1 MRLKKSFAL
10 ISIMI
15 LLFLLCSCAEGGS
28 DLKNETSPS
37 DKSLIDLVTK
47 IYDEPQLLELAKF
60 NGSIDELNAQYPI
73 ECLREKN
80 GTYRAAYLGNG
91 SIAVLLFDNSG
102 NRYWGNIYNTQLL
115 KSDFEGLT
123 KGQLL
128 EEVRKIDPNGEF
140 LFLYTGRN
148 DTPKVSSH
156 YTKDGYLITI
166 EYDASNSIISINEEL
181 I

>member
-1 MRLKKSFAL
+1 MWIKQRFTLL
-10 ISIMI
+10 SII
-15 LLFLLCSCAEGGS
+15 VLFLLCSCAKGGS
-28 DLKNETSPS
+28 DLKIEISPS
-37 DKSLIDLVTK
+37 DKSLIDLASK

-60 NGSIDELNAQYPI
+60 NGSIGELNAQYPI
-73 ECLREKN
+73 ECLRKDN

-91 SIAVLLFDNSG
+91 SIAVLLFDNYG
-102 NRYWGNIYNTQLL
+102 NRYWGNIYHTNLL
-115 KSDFEGLT
+115 KSDFEGLA

-166 EYDASNSIISINEEL
+166 EYDASNNIISINEEL

>member
-15 LLFLLCSCAEGGS
+15 LLLLLCSCAKGGS
-28 DLKNETSPS
+28 DLKIETSPS
-37 DKSLIDLVTK
+37 DKSLTDLTSK
-47 IYDEPQLLELAKF
+47 IYDEPQLSELMKF

-73 ECLREKN
+73 ECLRENN
-80 GTYRAAYLGNG
+80 GIYRVAYLGDG
-91 SIAVLLFDNSG
+91 SIAVLLFDNYG
-102 NRYWGNIYNTQLL
+102 NKFWGNIYNTQLL

-123 KGQLL
+123 KGKPL
-128 EEVRKIDPNGEF
+128 EEVRKIDPNGEY

-148 DTPKVSSH
+148 DTPKVSYH
-156 YTKDGYLITI
+156 YTKDWYLITI
-166 EYDASNSIISINEEL
+166 EYDASSSILSINEEL

>member
-1 MRLKKSFAL
+1 MRLIKSFVL
-10 ISIMI
+10 ISITI
-15 LLFLLCSCAEGGS
+15 LLFLLCSCAKGGS
-28 DLKNETSPS
+28 DLKIEISPS
-37 DKSLIDLVTK
+37 DKSLIDLASKV
-47 IYDEPQLLELAKF
+47 YDESQLLELAKF

-73 ECLREKN
+73 ECLREDN
-80 GTYRAAYLGNG
+80 GTYRASYLGNG
-91 SIAVLLFDNSG
+91 SIVVLLFDNYG
-102 NRYWGNIYNTQLL
+102 NRYWGNIYNTNLL
-115 KSDFEGLT
+115 KADFEGLA

-148 DTPKVSSH
+148 DIPKVSSH

-166 EYDASNSIISINEEL
+166 EYDTSNNIISINEKL